1 MSEVQSESRRRLFFA
16 LWPADEVRRQIEET
30 TVGHARHSGGHVVP
44 ARNFHVTLVFVG
56 EVTAQQVE
64 GVMAAGGATSA
75 QRFSMAFDQIE
86 SWPRSN
92 VLVLNAARTPP
103 EMVTLVDHLLFNLLE
118 KQVKLKREVYR
129 PHVTLVRQLPRLR
142 PLQKIE
148 RISWPVHEF
157 ALIESTNDA
166 AQGGSRG
173 AEGTRYTVLARWPL
187 S

>member
-1 MSEVQSESRRRLFFA
+1 MKAVASFVA
-16 LWPADEVRRQIEET
+16 LALLAAISPV
-30 TVGHARHSGGHVVP
+30 
-44 ARNFHVTLVFVG
+44 L
-56 EVTAQQVE
+56 
-64 GVMAAGGATSA
+64 AAGGATSA
-75 QRFSMAFDQIE
+75 QRFSMTFDQIE

-92 VLVLNAARTPP
+92 VLVLNAARTPA

-129 PHVTLVRQLPRLR
+129 PHVTLARQLPRLR

-148 RISWPVHEF
+148 CISWPVHEF

-166 AQGGSRG
+166 ALGGSRG